1 MLGFLGVFSFVRAC
15 SNVFGCACACACH
28 RVFSL
33 CAFVRVMCLCVVCA
47 CLYVC
52 VGVSAVCPRVSVRVY
67 VCICMCIFCVCRP
80 YTSFFLSQARW
91 TTPVHTSLYAP
102 RHRHRHHPFNPHDR
116 RNKTTKHAKIKCAR
130 VYTPDLAD
138 KSNIRSATSACR
150 GVAARADVLAPSADI
165 AEALPQPPGP
175 GMIEPPR
182 KSPT

>member
-33 CAFVRVMCLCVVCA
+33 CVFVRVMCLCVVCA

-91 TTPVHTSLYAP
+91 TTPVHTSLSLP
-102 RHRHRHHPFNPHDR
+102 DTDTD
-116 RNKTTKHAKIKCAR
+116 TTPSTPTTDETKPQNTRKSSAR
-130 VYTPDLAD
+130 VSTLLTWPT
-138 KSNIRSATSACR
+138 NRIF
-150 GVAARADVLAPSADI
+150 AAP
-165 AEALPQPPGP
+165 LPHAG
-175 GMIEPPR
+175 G
-182 KSPT
+182 